1 LLNAP
6 APRFGIGG
14 FSLGDVVLF
23 DQTETW
29 LTAALRIQDAGNE
42 EATLFFSE
50 RSADND
56 VLLLRLR
63 PELTTFRVHPISLPG
78 AGVGPATLEYDQE
91 IFTRVRLIPVMIE
104 RHGKTAPDVG
114 STGAWSWFESASGDI
129 IGSLHTDHATLT
141 FHGHRTQAG
150 EMMHLAAEGATFRD
164 EEF

>member
-1 LLNAP
+1 MSALILVVVGIVAGALIVGVLATALLWSWHRRKRALPAPTPVPLLNAP

-78 AGVGPATLEYDQE
+78 AGVSLSPFWPMTMYPPMPQ
-91 IFTRVRLIPVMIE
+91 VRLTMTSVPLARM
-104 RHGKTAPDVG
+104 R
-114 STGAWSWFESASGDI
+114 
-129 IGSLHTDHATLT
+129 LT
-141 FHGHRTQAG
+141 PSR
-150 EMMHLAAEGATFRD
+150 
-164 EEF
+164 